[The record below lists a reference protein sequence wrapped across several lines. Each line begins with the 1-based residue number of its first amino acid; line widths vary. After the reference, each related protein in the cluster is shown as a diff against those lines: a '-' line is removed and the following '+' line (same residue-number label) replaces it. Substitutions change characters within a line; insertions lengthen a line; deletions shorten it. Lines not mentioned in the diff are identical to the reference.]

1 MKALAHSTHPAY
13 RFFQALLL
21 LLVLLPAILYFAL
34 GREAVLQTL
43 LPLLVQRAG
52 LPQVQLGAI
61 HGSLWGPLTIDRI
74 DFKDAKDRIQVQQ
87 LELDWQ
93 PWQLLRGR
101 LVVHRLQASSLRF
114 ESSES
119 GAMAFPSRLGLP
131 FELQINSLKVRQF
144 DWVTTQK
151 TQQQKYHFQ
160 QVAFA
165 LLSRDGRWELQQGRV
180 LSPWGGLQAV
190 GSLQQVA
197 PFALE
202 GSVTAELNETLAAA
216 DLVLKLGGNLRQ
228 IHIDGRAQLKSTGQQ
243 KSNEGRL
250 QAQLDLTPFNS
261 LPVSAL
267 KLNAQQLNLAQWQEK
282 YPQTAINLALDL
294 QQTDGQWRG
303 QLQMNN
309 ADSGRLDAQRLPLQT
324 ISASVV
330 GTSSRLQLEQ
340 LQLDLGAGGQ
350 FRGRADWDALA
361 AAQFQFALHTD
372 NLNLQAIHSRVNA
385 TRIAGDLTLSTPHNV
400 PGNTL
405 PEKLLLSANLAQQG
419 LRLDFHASLTQQV
432 LQVQQARLRLNQ
444 GQLAW
449 AGELDLTG
457 PMKFQTEGQMQHF
470 DPSRF
475 GQYPVADLNTSLKV
489 NGQLLPHWQVN
500 VESDLRP
507 SRLMRQALSGRV
519 SLQADAQRIQN
530 LDLNLRF
537 GQNSVRA
544 KGDLGGL
551 LDQLSWQVEG
561 MDLGALG
568 WGGTVQA
575 RGTVSGGFARPQTTI
590 EMSARGIRKSGRESA
605 AADGSVLRAQGQLVL
620 RAPFGGK
627 LTLNAEH
634 VNPAAW
640 GDYPTANLNARAELE
655 LDSAEKVSKVGRAGL
670 DLHLEASTLMGLP
683 LGGKAI
689 FQIDKAQMQGVDV
702 ALSWGK
708 NSLSVKQLAGLE
720 TALDWALIV
729 AQLPAKSSP
738 PASDIAIKAQGRLQ
752 GTLRTH
758 TLQAQATVQGVQTDF
773 FLSGAWMDGPD
784 AGRGWQASLQRW
796 RTEVGRDVPNAT
808 VGAGITTIT
817 LQAPVKL
824 QWEQANKQFTMQ
836 AARFDFDGGTIQL
849 DGSVWN
855 PREWRSKGRAS
866 GVPLTSLAWLEPGWK
881 PRLGGG
887 LRFGFLWDLASAEH
901 LNGRLHLTRESGDWR
916 PGRELPQGVGLQTL
930 QAEVNLK
937 DDALQLQLDV
947 NGKQIGQAHL
957 QFGSRLARRDGRW
970 GLPGNSPLTL
980 QGDAQFD
987 SIAWLAG
994 LTGGQITCSGNLALK
1009 ITGGGSIGAPVF
1021 SGDVVGEALG
1031 LRWINEGLVLRNGAL
1046 RAQWNGPNLQIQD
1059 LHFDGVQAQGA
1070 LRFADAQTSLRLTA
1084 KANQLTLLSR
1094 PDRLLVVSGQSEF
1107 EFDAAGLRLSGNLK
1121 ADRAQLELVAQD
1133 TPALSDD
1140 IRLFRDQR
1148 LQEQSNPTLPLRV
1161 DLGLDLGNQFQVRG
1175 QGLDVRLAGKLHWQ
1189 ALARRGPRLIGEVQA
1204 VEGTYTAYGKKL
1216 KLERSSINFSGA
1228 WDNPGLNIRAF
1239 RQRTD
1244 SLLDSNTEPDVGV
1257 ELSGTLLA
1265 PQAKLVSTPAL
1276 PDSEKL
1282 AYLVLGHGLEGAN
1295 GQQELDILS
1304 AASTA
1309 LLGGANENLTSNLT
1323 NKLGLDDLGVS
1334 FAKGVDNAVL
1344 TLGKRLSRRAYLS
1357 FEQGVGSASG
1367 LVKLR
1372 YSFNSRLS
1380 VQLQGGSNNA
1390 ADAFYS
1396 FRFD

>member
-1 MKALAHSTHPAY
+1 LKALAHSTHPAY

-34 GREAVLQTL
+34 GREAVSQTL

-52 LPQVQLGAI
+52 LSQVQLGAI

-101 LVVHRLQASSLRF
+101 LVLHRLQAERVNV
-114 ESSES
+114 ESM
-119 GAMAFPSRLGLP
+119 GGGQVVFPSNLGLP
-131 FELQINSLKVRQF
+131 FELQIATLQVQQL
-144 DWVTTQK
+144 DWGMSQQ
-151 TQQQKYHFQ
+151 TQQQLHFQ
-160 QVAFA
+160 QITLA
-165 LLSRDGRWELQQGRV
+165 LLSQGGRWELQRGRV
-180 LSPWGGLQAV
+180 LSPWGALQAA
-190 GSLQQVA
+190 GSLQHVA
-197 PFALE
+197 PFALA
-202 GSVTAELNETLAAA
+202 GSVTAELNETLAGALA
-216 DLVLKLGGNLRQ
+216 PQVALKLGGNLRQ
-228 IHIDGRAQLKSTGQQ
+228 IHLDGRAQG
-243 KSNEGRL
+243 EGGLL
-250 QAQLDLTPFNS
+250 QAQVDLTLFDS

-267 KLNAQQLNLAQWQEK
+267 KLNVENLNPARWQKK
-282 YPQTAINLALDL
+282 YPQADINLALDL
-294 QQTDGQWRG
+294 QHTGGRWRG
-303 QLQMNN
+303 QLQMRN
-309 ADSGRLDAQRLPLQT
+309 ADNGQLDAQRLPLQGM
-324 ISASVV
+324 SANVA
-330 GTSSRLQLEQ
+330 GTGAHLQLEK
-340 LQLDLGAGGQ
+340 LLLDLGKGGQ
-350 FRGRADWDALA
+350 FRGKADWDAHTA
-361 AAQFQFALHTD
+361 SQFQFVLHTD
-372 NLNLQAIHSRVNA
+372 NLNLQAVHSRLKA
-385 TRIAGDLTLSTPHNV
+385 TRIEGDLGL
-400 PGNTL
+400 
-405 PEKLLLSANLAQQG
+405 EKMTLSANLAQQG
-419 LRLDFHASLTQQV
+419 LRLDFQASLAQQV
-432 LQVQQARLRLNQ
+432 LQVKQARLRLNQ

-449 AGELDLTG
+449 SGELDFAG
-457 PMKFQTEGQMQHF
+457 PMKFQADGQVLHF

-475 GQYPVADLNTSLKV
+475 GQYPVADLNGDIKV
-489 NGQLLPHWQVN
+489 KGQLLPEWQVN
-500 VESDLRP
+500 VQSDLRP
-507 SRLMRQALSGRV
+507 SRLMQRALSGRV
-519 SLQADAQRIQN
+519 SLQADAQRVQN
-530 LDLNLRF
+530 LDLNVRF
-537 GQNSVRA
+537 GVNSVRA
-544 KGDLGGL
+544 KGDLGGVR
-551 LDQLSWQVEG
+551 DQLSWQVDG
-561 MDLGALG
+561 TDLAAFG
-568 WGGTVQA
+568 WGGAVQA
-575 RGTVSGGFARPQTTI
+575 QGVVSGGFARPQTTI
-590 EMSARGIRKSGRESA
+590 EMNALVVRKSGRERA
-605 AADGSVLRAQGQLVL
+605 LADGSVLRAQGQLLL
-620 RAPFGGK
+620 RPPFGGN
-627 LTLNAEH
+627 LSLNAAH
-634 VNPAAW
+634 LNPAAW
-640 GDYPTANLNARAELE
+640 GDYPAANLNAKVELQLDRA
-655 LDSAEKVSKVGRAGL
+655 DRAGRAGL
-670 DLHLEASTLMGLP
+670 DLHLEPSTLMGLP
-683 LGGKAI
+683 LGGKAK
-689 FQIDKAQMQGVDV
+689 FQVDKAQMQGVDV

-916 PGRELPQGVGLQTL
+916 PGRELPQGVGLETL